1 MALKKKKETNI
12 PRPRALGNFQTKP
25 NQMNTQE
32 KPFDI
37 TKPVRTRAGEPVEIK
52 FTDGREPF
60 PIRGYIGAEDGL
72 SAWTAEGKFY
82 RNGSP
87 SDLDFVNYEWRLP
100 DPPSGREWHRT
111 DFTEEELPEGWRPT
125 LIGEI
130 ELAGDMIKRTGRP
143 YWEVLGLRS
152 SDIIGMPSAPGQAKV
167 RTKRPLPQGVDL
179 TMDDLP
185 HGVELLSPAG
195 VRYIPTLINED
206 CLVLGGTAFPFT
218 ELRKQGW
225 KWRADNG
232 DWQPFSKTI

>member
-25 NQMNTQE
+25 NQMSTQE

-37 TKPVRTRAGEPVEIK
+37 TKPVRTRDGRKVEIK
-52 FTDGREPF
+52 FTDGREPL
-60 PIRGYIGAEDGL
+60 PIGGYIGDSEWLDT
-72 SAWTAEGKFY
+72 WTKDGKFY
-82 RNGSP
+82 EANKDDGK
-87 SDLDFVNYEWRLP
+87 DLVNCEWKLP
-100 DPPSGREWHRT
+100 DPPPGREWHRT
-111 DFTEEELPEGWRPT
+111 DFEEEDLPPGYRPAW
-125 LIGEI
+125 LGEARRD
-130 ELAGDMIKRTGRP
+130 ED
-143 YWEVLGLRS
+143 EVLS
-152 SDIIGMPSAPGQAKV
+152 SDVGWITIERYSRALTDASCTKGSMKT
-167 RTKRPLPQGVDL
+167 RTKRPLPQEADL

-206 CLVLGGTAFPFT
+206 CLVLGGTAFPFM

-232 DWQPFSKTI
+232 DWQPFWKTI